1 MINVSIL
8 IRKRKIILA
17 VERYPNAWRDKILV
31 SLFFFLFYICKT
43 PALSFFHFFWG
54 NASFPFVFRNQ
65 RLNGVWYT
73 QRKLQ

>member
-1 MINVSIL
+1 MINVYIL
-8 IRKRKIILA
+8 IIKRKIILD

-31 SLFFFLFYICKT
+31 SLLFYICKT
-43 PALSFFHFFWG
+43 PALSFFHFFG
-54 NASFPFVFRNQ
+54 GDASFPFVFRNQ